1 MIIDIQKLF
10 EAEEERKERKESE
23 KKTKQNE
30 RIIKEKIIRDI
41 RILFEQE
48 EKDSYKPKRINS
60 FWNSNYIEYE
70 SNGDKNRNLSLD
82 ECLNKTE
89 IYLQNII
96 IDLQSS
102 STWKIQLKITI
113 NLIFFKRC

>member
-1 MIIDIQKLF
+1 MIRDIQKLF
-10 EAEEERKERKESE
+10 EPEEERKERKESE

-89 IYLQNII
+89 IYLRNIM

-113 NLIFFKRC
+113 NLTFSKRC